1 VPYETNLANN
11 ALTDGNIKVK
21 IMGDVNGDGTVGILD
36 LEAWDAAYG
45 SSQGMP
51 NWNPQADLDG
61 NGTVDKAD
69 GTLIIENY
77 GNHL

>member
-1 VPYETNLANN
+1 
-11 ALTDGNIKVK
+11 
-21 IMGDVNGDGTVGILD
+21 
-36 LEAWDAAYG
+36 
-45 SSQGMP
+45 MP